1 MTLNPRDLKILA
13 VYEFKILLRSGPGML
28 ALLFLGMYGVWCVSK
43 VAEYADSLNS
53 LASGSLS
60 QQETFVMGAL
70 KWLANLDEA
79 FLQRLFQDHS
89 PFLTVLFMAVAFA
102 TPLFTMVAA
111 LDQNATD
118 ISGKGIRFL
127 LPRTTRLNLVI
138 GRYLGTILFWSTL
151 IVLMGVA
158 ATLTGL
164 TLDQHHGAALV
175 VLDGLWFTA
184 ALLLLSLP
192 LIALMAFC
200 GVVTGS
206 PLLSATMGLGAYL
219 GVWLLGGLGGWIN
232 DGLKVFRY
240 LLPMPLRYDLMI
252 GTPAQVALAGVAMLI
267 YTGVFLGA
275 AIWVAQKRDL

>member
-13 VYEFKILLRSGPGML
+13 AYELRVLFRSGPGML
-28 ALLFLGMYGVWCVSK
+28 ALLFLGMYGVWAISK
-43 VAEYADSLNS
+43 VAEYASTLNS

-60 QQETFVMGAL
+60 QEESFVMGAVR
-70 KWLANLDEA
+70 WLADLDEA

-89 PFLTVLFMAVAFA
+89 PFITVLFMAVAFA

-127 LPRTTRLNLVI
+127 LPRTTRLNLVL
-138 GRYLGTILFWSTL
+138 GRYLGTLAFWSTL
-151 IVLMGVA
+151 LVLMGVA
-158 ATLTGL
+158 ATLTAL
-164 TLDQHHGAALV
+164 SLDEHHGAALV
-175 VLDGLWFTA
+175 VFDGLWFTA

-219 GVWLLGGLGGWIN
+219 GVWLLGGLGGWIH
-232 DGLKVFRY
+232 DGLKVFSY

-252 GTPAQVALAGVAMLI
+252 GTPAQVAVAGVAMLV
-267 YTGVFLGA
+267 YTAVFLGA
-275 AIWVAQKRDL
+275 AAWVAQKRDL